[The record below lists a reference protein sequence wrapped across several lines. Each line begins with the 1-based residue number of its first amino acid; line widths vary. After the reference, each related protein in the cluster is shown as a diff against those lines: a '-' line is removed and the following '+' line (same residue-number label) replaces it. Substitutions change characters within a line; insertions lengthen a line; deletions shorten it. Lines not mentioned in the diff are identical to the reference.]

1 MGKGKQ
7 KKTVRKPEGHDKCVE
22 ILSLIG
28 HRLMFLKIGYGL
40 SRTFGT
46 NKALQ
51 TACPDLCDHMAWLIS
66 MDAYITIS
74 SFFCNG
80 KYMFASLSG
89 DDSKISKLASDAYEE
104 INRIVPGFDDIR
116 DKVFAH
122 TVKER
127 KSEHVNT
134 LLSGFP
140 AVFNVLLG
148 LYEKCCK
155 LLDADPDNLRGYDAL
170 ALDGIDDQ
178 IRTFSDI
185 VDAGFMRLQEERY
198 VRVYGLGDPRKE
210 AHYVRVHRSESQNG
224 NKKDGH
230 YDDS

>member
-1 MGKGKQ
+1 MGKKKQ

-28 HRLMFLKIGYGL
+28 HRLMFLKIGYGF
-40 SRTFGT
+40 SRVFGT

-51 TACPDLCDHMAWLIS
+51 IACPDLCDHMAWLIS
-66 MDAYITIS
+66 MDAYITVS

-89 DDSKISKLASDAYEE
+89 DDPEISKLASDAYAE
-104 INRIVPGFDDIR
+104 INRIIPDFDDIR

-127 KSEHVNT
+127 ESEHVNM

-140 AVFNVLLG
+140 AVFNVLLD

-155 LLDADPDNLRGYDAL
+155 LLDVDPNNLRGYDASS
-170 ALDGIDDQ
+170 LDGIDDQ

-185 VDAGFMRLQEERY
+185 VDAGFTRLHEERY

-210 AHYVRVHRSESQNG
+210 ACYVRVQNG
-224 NKKDGH
+224 DKRS
-230 YDDS
+230 DDNV